1 MTLPVDQPPPQAS
14 AQSLVAILTARL
26 LTGASATAVLEDWCA
41 ERGFPGAPLRAER
54 FPGPQRPPEA
64 AQRDHLR
71 LAAGETVRHR
81 RVRLVCGTTVLSI
94 ADNWYVPARL
104 TPGMN
109 RSLDTTEV
117 PFGRVVNALVP
128 TRRTLDL
135 RPLCEVGAAREPDEA
150 LFTVTALLATPDGV
164 PFCAVEETYFG
175 GVLGG

>member
-1 MTLPVDQPPPQAS
+1 MNQPVDRPQREAS
-14 AQSLVAILTARL
+14 AQSLVAVLTARL
-26 LTGASATAVLEDWCA
+26 LTGSSATAILEDWCA
-41 ERGFPGAPLRAER
+41 ERGFPDAQLRAER
-54 FPGPQRPPEA
+54 LPGCERPPEA
-64 AQRDHLR
+64 AQRDHFN

-81 RVRLVCGTTVLSI
+81 RVRLVCGPYVLSM

-104 TPGMN
+104 TPAMN

-117 PFGRVVNALVP
+117 PFGRVVNALAP

-135 RPLCEVGAAREPDEA
+135 RTLCAVGADPEPDMA

-175 GVLGG
+175 GVLRR